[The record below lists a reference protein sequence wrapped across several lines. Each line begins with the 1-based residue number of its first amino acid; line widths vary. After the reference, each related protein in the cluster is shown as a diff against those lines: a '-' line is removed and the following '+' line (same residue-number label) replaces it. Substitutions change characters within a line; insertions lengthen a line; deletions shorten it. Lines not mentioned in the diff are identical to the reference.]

1 MQKKWKV
8 LLSIFALSIA
18 AVRGQSQNVG
28 EILRTSPELDHI
40 VSLSAKIEKLAD
52 SFGFVEGPVW
62 VHSGYLLFSDIPR
75 NVILKRTQDGT
86 VSIFLHK
93 SGFAGH
99 ITRPIPQVIP
109 LDHLT
114 DYLIG
119 SNGLTL
125 DHEGRLI
132 ICEHGNRRV
141 ERLEANGRRT
151 ILADRFEG
159 KRLNSPNDVV
169 VKSDGSIYFTD
180 PPFGLPKLDQDP
192 QKELPFNG
200 VYRLAGGKLEVLAKD
215 MGAPN
220 GLAFTPDEKYLYVD
234 DSGKKDILRYEV
246 QADGS
251 LANPRL
257 FLDLSTTG
265 IEGVPDGLKV
275 DISGNLY
282 CAGPDGIWVI
292 SPDGRK
298 LGVIKLPEVPAN
310 FNWGGSDAKT
320 LYMTARTGLYSIRL
334 NIPGVRP

>member
-1 MQKKWKV
+1 
-8 LLSIFALSIA
+8 
-18 AVRGQSQNVG
+18 
-28 EILRTSPELDHI
+28 
-40 VSLSAKIEKLAD
+40 
-52 SFGFVEGPVW
+52 
-62 VHSGYLLFSDIPR
+62 
-75 NVILKRTQDGT
+75 
-86 VSIFLHK
+86 
-93 SGFAGH
+93 
-99 ITRPIPQVIP
+99 
-109 LDHLT
+109 
-114 DYLIG
+114 
-119 SNGLTL
+119 
-125 DHEGRLI
+125 
-132 ICEHGNRRV
+132 
-141 ERLEANGRRT
+141 
-151 ILADRFEG
+151 
-159 KRLNSPNDVV
+159 
-169 VKSDGSIYFTD
+169 
-180 PPFGLPKLDQDP
+180 
-192 QKELPFNG
+192 
-200 VYRLAGGKLEVLAKD
+200 
-215 MGAPN
+215 
-220 GLAFTPDEKYLYVD
+220 LYVD